1 MQEQSTLTGISFPF
15 RVSSLGGIAL
25 STTSTTNVSH
35 IMDKITLVLTTFI
48 GERTMESEGCSQVD
62 TLVFKDHEDSTHTL
76 LEYQVENAL
85 RQLNDVITVL
95 SVNAHGDDNYM
106 YVDIEFR
113 LVKFD
118 KVYTL
123 KDLKVGDMTSG

>member
-25 STTSTTNVSH
+25 STTGTTNVSH
-35 IMDKITLVLTTFI
+35 IVDKITLVLTTFI
-48 GERTMESEGCSQVD
+48 GERTMEIEGCSQVD
-62 TLVFKDHEDSTHTL
+62 TLIFKDNEKSTHTL

-85 RQLNDVITVL
+85 RQLNDVINVL

-106 YVDIEFR
+106 YVDIEFK
-113 LVKFD
+113 LVQFD

-123 KDLKVGDMTSG
+123 KNLKVGDMTSG